1 MRIIYNLVICIFISS
16 LLMVNQVSAYGESE
30 EGYPSH
36 FERESHNLVNLVRM
50 FPAQYKANYM
60 NDYKSMGLENILNV
74 PAVPPVWYNST
85 LNDLARFHS
94 NDMATYPCF
103 SHNSCDGTDIWK
115 RFNSFITCSN
125 AGSRSENIA
134 AGYSSGIQTNN
145 QLLCD
150 KVGSICATDASDNDG
165 HRVNIMSK
173 STSNLGVGHVYVKG
187 STYGS
192 YWTQDFTSGS
202 CSLPDTPIYSAY
214 HTFPSGTK
222 PQFIAIYYN
231 QTMPADSIEL
241 VFVDGDSIDMTL
253 TYGSSTAGA
262 YMTTTDFNY
271 CAQYY
276 FDIKT
281 ESGETYRYP
290 DTGFLQLVN
299 NLNASCPSW
308 VDSDSSASS
317 NSISLIFLI
326 LLSLLVTLLI

>member
-1 MRIIYNLVICIFISS
+1 MRVFYNLAICIFISTI
-16 LLMVNQVSAYGESE
+16 LMVNQVSGYGESE
-30 EGYPSH
+30 KGYPSH

-50 FPAQYKANYM
+50 FPAEYKANYM
-60 NDYKSMGLENILNV
+60 SDYKNMGLENILNV

-103 SHNSCDGTDIWK
+103 SHDSCDKTNIWA
-115 RFNSFITCSN
+115 RFDAFITCPSS
-125 AGSRSENIA
+125 GSRSENIA
-134 AGYSSGIQTNN
+134 AGLSTGLQTNN
-145 QLLCD
+145 QLICD
-150 KVGSICATDASDNDG
+150 KDGSLCATDASTNDG

-173 STSNLGVGHVYVKG
+173 STSNLGVGHVYVSS
-187 STYGS
+187 STYKS

-202 CSLPDTPIYSAY
+202 CSIPDTPIYSAY
-214 HTFPSGTK
+214 HTFPSGAN

-231 QTMPADSIEL
+231 KTEKAESIEL

-253 TYGSSTAGA
+253 TYGNSSAGA
-262 YMTTTDFNY
+262 YIANSQFNY

-281 ESGETYRYP
+281 QSGNNYRYP
-290 DTGFLQLVN
+290 DTGYLQLVN

-308 VDSDSSASS
+308 IDSSSSASL
-317 NSISLIFLI
+317 NSISFTFLI
-326 LLSLLVTLLI
+326 LLSLFIILFA